1 MQLQMEDMDLQR
13 AIANAQPQLVESL
26 SHDPEWLLMKAKHFL
41 PHTDLSHVDG
51 ITDRKEK
58 VMLLLN
64 ALESAGPILWKQF
77 IQCVCMEGNLPMDLE
92 ILLMSV
98 SGEGLNQKQEAFA
111 EASTQSPS
119 QPTGLER
126 RRHGSNSHPNGKES
140 KQQRLDSAERYR
152 HLIVASVCQRYGNK
166 RAAGA
171 AVLGQAQPAAFSQAF
186 VNLVI
191 RQSKASR
198 LKERADKP
206 REDSAG
212 MQEAEECV
220 DTAVKV
226 SDLFESVVS
235 SGTTR
240 VILLFGKP
248 GMGKTMLMHRLC
260 QKWAEGAL
268 PPFLFTFLVEF
279 RQLNLIS
286 RKLTLKELLF
296 DLLLPPEDC
305 PDAVFQHL
313 LENAQRLLFIFDG
326 LDEFVGNI
334 DQPSSPCVSPALHRP
349 MSISELFANFCFGKL
364 LPGCTVLVTSRPK
377 KLPDFLLSRA
387 DLLAEI
393 WGFDREKVEEYASH
407 YFRQHSFK
415 EQAIAHLKNN
425 SKLLSMCLI
434 PALCCIVCV
443 CLEYLL
449 RKRLSK
455 VELPQTMT
463 QFYIK
468 MLLIFISKQQTEGTV
483 SEDTQLNHHRMAILG
498 LCDLALKG
506 LEQKKIVFY
515 VDDIPEHVKEFA
527 SLHGLL
533 NVFEVKRSDSLP
545 EAGHAFVHLSLQE
558 FFAALYLM
566 INNAVDGNH
575 LKKKFSL
582 KSKWT
587 LKNEARTEFME
598 NFHIFLSGLSS
609 KECRTFLTLLAEQ
622 NQAWVRN
629 KQAAILQS
637 LKKLAATNL
646 TGPKI
651 IELCHC
657 TYETQDLELAQHI
670 GSQLNFKYEFRNFRL
685 TPLDVSALVFII
697 NCGRNLTHLDF
708 AGCPMELDCLEV
720 LASCKNIEHLSF
732 RSRKYGDEFAA
743 ALSKSLPKIKSLKK
757 LELTGGSITALGLT
771 DLAQVFPNCLQ
782 LEEINLQDNR
792 LRDQDMGK
800 VIGMLSRVEKLKTV
814 DLSHNDISVKSV
826 LTLAKGATACPN
838 VTELHIRKDTIM
850 IYFSGQS
857 GKVPRSPNL
866 RRREQKKENAAQI
879 RSVKLRLQDCGLE
892 LQHAGEIAALLR
904 GCAHFSEVDFSGNQL
919 GDEGCRELAKS
930 LPEVHISK
938 QLDVSN
944 NQISVDGVCC
954 LLSAVNTCL
963 NVVEFEA
970 SLHHQTA
977 ILKFIGDKEF
987 ASTHSRDTSRSGV
1000 QSGGSESQKSVVS
1013 RKIRLTDSGFPT
1025 RDLDKL
1031 CTVLKKCSSVS
1042 ELDLSNN
1049 ALGDQ
1054 GVGKLVGLLPELKAV
1069 SSLKLS
1075 GNQISLSAVFGLAQC
1090 LSAQGHIKSID
1101 IRYVQGACCCVFLS
1115 AMQLE
1120 TRDLG
1125 LPCMKRERAS
1135 PHCVFIVFSFGSSL
1149 GNAQSVHVTFWE
1161 SVRNSSTRAAGK
1173 LLAHAQHLENDRCF
1187 RLRECTVSPKDM
1199 DRLCQILG
1207 KCTGLTELELSRNA
1221 LSDQSIE
1228 RLLMSLPRLHSL
1240 KLLSIRNNKFSPNC
1254 TLLLAN
1260 SLNLCERIREVE
1272 VRSSENAFLHLA
1284 RRIESQETSCR
1295 LTDCSIG
1302 QNEVEDLCRILEQCG
1317 HLAELDLSGNQ
1328 LGNEG
1333 LRHLLDRLLQMHVS
1347 RLLNL
1352 SHNKISQ
1359 DGVLHLINT
1368 LSTCRNVTE
1377 VQVSLCSKA
1386 TSLIKFTREDEPR
1399 KILRLTEC
1407 NFQPEH
1413 LPKLFSLLQ
1422 KCTNLTEY
1430 ISTNNNMTTG
1440 AVEDLLR
1447 ALRKSLGTLRISIEE
1462 PWVRN
1467 ESITSLLQMA
1477 VQPHGSVTEITISK
1491 DKGLLRVG
1499 VGFPCRTEKM
1509 ESVVSRLNQCGLEA
1523 KHIHFLQR
1531 VIEKCTQLQELSW
1544 SHIDLN
1550 DAEEAMLANALL
1562 TLPTLRKF
1570 ALTSSSVTPSGMGHL
1585 VAGLQQCHAIEE
1597 LNLGSLGLDDT
1608 AILKLVPGLH
1618 KMPLLKRLLLNNN
1631 SIGSDGCFHLA
1642 EALKNAPHM
1651 EEINL
1656 SHNKI
1661 EHAGLEKIATLLPEM
1676 QNLKRVN
1683 LSSNSIGPAGGE
1695 MLAEALARCRRVE
1708 ELLLARNH
1716 GGDKTAARL
1725 SLSLPSMC
1733 HLKILHLQSNNIGSL
1748 GGTPLAKGL
1757 VECQQLEEISLS
1769 ENSFGEG
1776 AIRTLSEGLPRF
1788 TRLRKIELKLCGIG
1802 DGVSKHLALGF
1813 SRCPVIEEIILSWNS
1828 LGDEGALEL
1837 ATVLPRMA
1845 RLRMLELWSN
1855 PVPKNI
1861 EESLTKQ
1868 DARLHFS
1875 FF

>member
-1 MQLQMEDMDLQR
+1 MLPQMEDMDLQR

-26 SHDPEWLLMKAKHFL
+26 SHTPEWLLMKAKGFL
-41 PHTDLSHVDG
+41 PHMDLSHVDE
-51 ITDRKEK
+51 ITDCKKK
-58 VMLLLN
+58 VLLLLDT
-64 ALESAGPILWKQF
+64 LENAGPIIWKQF

-92 ILLMSV
+92 IQLMSA
-98 SGEGLNQKQEAFA
+98 SGEGNLNQEQEGFA

-119 QPTGLER
+119 QPTGHER
-126 RRHGSNSHPNGKES
+126 HGHGSNSHPNEKES
-140 KQQRLDSAERYR
+140 KRQRLDSTERYR
-152 HLIVASVCQRYGNK
+152 HLIIASMCQRYGNE
-166 RAAGA
+166 RAAGT
-171 AVLGQAQPAAFSQAF
+171 AVLGQVQAPAFSQAF

-198 LKERADKP
+198 LKEKADKP
-206 REDSAG
+206 REDLAG

-235 SGTTR
+235 LGTTK

-268 PPFLFTFLVEF
+268 HQFLFTFLFEF

-296 DLLLPPEDC
+296 DLLLQPEDC

-313 LENAQRLLFIFDG
+313 LENAQRMLFIFDG

-334 DQPSSPCVSPALHRP
+334 GQPSSPCLSPALHKP
-349 MSISELFANFCFGKL
+349 MSISELFANLCFGKL

-377 KLPDFLLSRA
+377 KLPDFLLNRA

-407 YFRQHSFK
+407 YFHQHSFK

-483 SEDTQLNHHRMAILG
+483 SEDTQLNHHRTAILG

-506 LEQKKIVFY
+506 LEEKKLVFY
-515 VDDIPEHVKEFA
+515 VDDIPKHVKEFA

-533 NVFEVKRSDSLP
+533 TVFEVKRSDSLP

-558 FFAALYLM
+558 FFAALNLM
-566 INNAVDGNH
+566 INNSVDGSY

-587 LKNEARTEFME
+587 LKSEARTEFME

-622 NQAWVRN
+622 NQAWVRD
-629 KQAAILQS
+629 KQATILQS

-657 TYETQDLELAQHI
+657 TYETQDLELAKHV

-697 NCGRNLTHLDF
+697 NCGQDLTHLDF

-720 LASCKNIEHLSF
+720 LTSCKNIEHL
-732 RSRKYGDEFAA
+732 R
-743 ALSKSLPKIKSLKK
+743 
-757 LELTGGSITALGLT
+757 LTGGSITALGLT
-771 DLAQVFPNCLQ
+771 GLAQVFPNCLQ

-800 VIGMLSRVEKLKTV
+800 MIEMLSRVEKLKMI

-826 LTLAKGATACPN
+826 LTLAKGATTCPN
-838 VTELHIRKDTIM
+838 VTELHIRKDTIV

-857 GKVPRSPNL
+857 REVPRSPNL
-866 RRREQKKENAAQI
+866 RRRARKKENATQI
-879 RSVKLRLQDCGLE
+879 NMKLRLQDCSFNS
-892 LQHAGEIAALLR
+892 QHAVAITALLR
-904 GCAHFSEVDFSGNQL
+904 GCAHLSEVDLSGNQL
-919 GDEGCRELAKS
+919 GDEGCRELVES
-930 LPEVHISK
+930 LPKVHISK
-938 QLDVSN
+938 RLDVSN

-954 LLSAVNTCL
+954 LLNAMNTCL
-963 NVVEFEA
+963 NAVEFEA

-987 ASTHSRDTSRSGV
+987 PSTLSRDTSRSGD
-1000 QSGGSESQKSVVS
+1000 QSGGGESQKSVVS
-1013 RKIRLTDSGFPT
+1013 RKIRLTDSGFPP

-1049 ALGDQ
+1049 SLGDQ

-1069 SSLKLS
+1069 SFLKLS

-1090 LSAQGHIKSID
+1090 LSALEHIKSID
-1101 IRYVQGACCCVFLS
+1101 I
-1115 AMQLE
+1115 
-1120 TRDLG
+1120 
-1125 LPCMKRERAS
+1125 
-1135 PHCVFIVFSFGSSL
+1135 SL
-1149 GNAQSVHVTFWE
+1149 GNAQSVHLIFWE
-1161 SVRNSSTRAAGK
+1161 SVRNSRTRSAGK
-1173 LLAHAQHLENDRCF
+1173 FQAHPRQLENDHCF

-1199 DRLCQILG
+1199 DRLCQILE

-1228 RLLMSLPRLHSL
+1228 RLLMSLPNLHNL

-1272 VRSSENAFLHLA
+1272 VRSSENTSLHLA
-1284 RRIESQETSCR
+1284 GMIESQETSCR

-1302 QNEVEDLCRILEQCG
+1302 QNEVEELCRILEQCG
-1317 HLAELDLSGNQ
+1317 RLAELDLSGNQ

-1333 LRHLLDRLLQMHVS
+1333 LRRFLDHLLQMHVS

-1359 DGVLHLINT
+1359 DGVLYLINT

-1422 KCTNLTEY
+1422 KCTNLTAY
-1430 ISTNNNMTTG
+1430 ISTNNNMTTK

-1447 ALRKSLGTLRISIEE
+1447 ALRKSLGTLRISIAE

-1467 ESITSLLQMA
+1467 ESIASLLQMA
-1477 VQPHGSVTEITISK
+1477 VQPHGNVIEITISK

-1550 DAEEAMLANALL
+1550 DAEEAMLASAFL
-1562 TLPTLRKF
+1562 TFPTLRKF
-1570 ALTSSSVTPSGMGHL
+1570 ELMSSSVTPSGMGHL
-1585 VAGLQQCHAIEE
+1585 VARLQQCHAIEE
-1597 LNLGSLGLDDT
+1597 LNLCSLRLDDT
-1608 AILKLVPGLH
+1608 AILMLVPGLH

-1631 SIGSDGCFHLA
+1631 SIGNEGCSHLA

-1661 EHAGLEKIATLLPEM
+1661 EHVGLEKIAKLLPEM
-1676 QNLKRVN
+1676 QNLKIVN

-1695 MLAEALARCRRVE
+1695 TLVEALAHCRHVE

-1716 GGDKTAARL
+1716 VGDKTAARL
-1725 SLSLPSMC
+1725 SLSLPSMG

-1748 GGTPLAKGL
+1748 GGMPLAKGL

-1769 ENSFGEG
+1769 ENGFGEG
-1776 AIRTLSEGLPRF
+1776 ALRTLSEGLPRF
-1788 TRLRKIELKLCGIG
+1788 TRLRKIELKFCGIS

-1845 RLRMLELWSN
+1845 RLRILDLDKNRIAAQGAKKLAEELAKCCGIQVIRLWSN

>member
-1 MQLQMEDMDLQR
+1 MQPQMEDMDLQR

-26 SHDPEWLLMKAKHFL
+26 SHAPEWLLMKAKCFL
-41 PHTDLSHVDG
+41 PQMDLSHVAG
-51 ITDRKEK
+51 ITDCKEK
-58 VMLLLN
+58 VLLLLDT
-64 ALESAGPILWKQF
+64 LENAGPIIWKQF
-77 IQCVCMEGNLPMDLE
+77 IQCVCMECNLPMDLE
-92 ILLMSV
+92 IQLMSA
-98 SGEGLNQKQEAFA
+98 SGEGNLNQKQEAFA

-126 RRHGSNSHPNGKES
+126 RRHGSSSHPNGKES

-152 HLIVASVCQRYGNK
+152 HLIIASMCQRYENK
-166 RAAGA
+166 RAAVA
-171 AVLGQAQPAAFSQAF
+171 AVLGQAQPPAFSQAF

-268 PPFLFTFLVEF
+268 HQFLFTFLFEF

-296 DLLLPPEDC
+296 DLVLQPEDS

-313 LENAQRLLFIFDG
+313 LENAQRMLFIFDG

-334 DQPSSPCVSPALHRP
+334 GQPSSPCVSPALHRP

-393 WGFDREKVEEYASH
+393 WGFDHEKVEEYASH
-407 YFRQHSFK
+407 YFHQHSFK

-483 SEDTQLNHHRMAILG
+483 SEDTQLNHHRTAILG

-506 LEQKKIVFY
+506 LEEKKIVFY

-533 NVFEVKRSDSLP
+533 TVFEVKRSDSLP

-558 FFAALYLM
+558 FFAALNLM
-566 INNAVDGNH
+566 INNTIDGSY

-609 KECRTFLTLLAEQ
+609 KECRTFLTQLAER
-622 NQAWVRN
+622 NQVWVRD

-657 TYETQDLELAQHI
+657 TYETQDLELAQHV

-697 NCGRNLTHLDF
+697 NCGRDLTHLDF

-720 LASCKNIEHLSF
+720 LANCKSIEHLSF

-771 DLAQVFPNCLQ
+771 GLAEVFPNCLQ

-800 VIGMLSRVEKLKTV
+800 VIEMLSRVEKLKMI

-826 LTLAKGATACPN
+826 LTLAKGATTCPN

-857 GKVPRSPNL
+857 RKVLRSNL
-866 RRREQKKENAAQI
+866 RRREHKKENAAQI
-879 RSVKLRLQDCGLE
+879 RNVKLRLQDCSLNS
-892 LQHAGEIAALLR
+892 QHAGEIAALLR
-904 GCAHFSEVDFSGNQL
+904 GCAHFSEVDLSGNQL
-919 GDEGCRELAKS
+919 GDEGCRELAES

-954 LLSAVNTCL
+954 LLNAVNTCL

-987 ASTHSRDTSRSGV
+987 ASTHSRGQFMFRSDHVYCYRDTSRSGD
-1000 QSGGSESQKSVVS
+1000 QSGGGESQKSVVS
-1013 RKIRLTDSGFPT
+1013 RKIRLTDCGFPT

-1049 ALGDQ
+1049 SLGDQ

-1090 LSAQGHIKSID
+1090 LSALEHIKSID
-1101 IRYVQGACCCVFLS
+1101 I
-1115 AMQLE
+1115 
-1120 TRDLG
+1120 
-1125 LPCMKRERAS
+1125 
-1135 PHCVFIVFSFGSSL
+1135 SL
-1149 GNAQSVHVTFWE
+1149 GNAQSVHLTFWE
-1161 SVRNSSTRAAGK
+1161 NVRNIRTRSAGK
-1173 LLAHAQHLENDRCF
+1173 FPAHPQHLENDHCF
-1187 RLRECTVSPKDM
+1187 RLRECTVSPEDM
-1199 DRLCQILG
+1199 DTLCQILG

-1254 TLLLAN
+1254 TLLLAS

-1284 RRIESQETSCR
+1284 GRIESQETSCR
-1295 LTDCSIG
+1295 S
-1302 QNEVEDLCRILEQCG
+1302 G
-1317 HLAELDLSGNQ
+1317 H
-1328 LGNEG
+1328 
-1333 LRHLLDRLLQMHVS
+1333 
-1347 RLLNL
+1347 
-1352 SHNKISQ
+1352 
-1359 DGVLHLINT
+1359 T
-1368 LSTCRNVTE
+1368 LFIYN
-1377 VQVSLCSKA
+1377 LCSKA

-1413 LPKLFSLLQ
+1413 LPELFSLLQ

-1430 ISTNNNMTTG
+1430 ISTNNNMTTR
-1440 AVEDLLR
+1440 AVEDLLQ

-1462 PWVRN
+1462 QWVRN
-1467 ESITSLLQMA
+1467 ASIASLLQMA
-1477 VQPHGSVTEITISK
+1477 VQPHGNVTEITISK

-1499 VGFPCRTEKM
+1499 MGFPCRTEKM
-1509 ESVVSRLNQCGLEA
+1509 ESVVSRLNQCGLEG

-1550 DAEEAMLANALL
+1550 NAEEAMLANVLL

-1570 ALTSSSVTPSGMGHL
+1570 ELTSSSVTPSGMGHL

-1608 AILKLVPGLH
+1608 AILMLVPGLH
-1618 KMPLLKRLLLNNN
+1618 QMPLLKRLRLNNN
-1631 SIGSDGCFHLA
+1631 NVGSEGCSHLA
-1642 EALKNAPHM
+1642 EALKNTPHM

-1661 EHAGLEKIATLLPEM
+1661 EHAGLEKIATLLPEL
-1676 QNLKRVN
+1676 QNLKRID

-1695 MLAEALARCRRVE
+1695 MLAEALARCRHVE

-1716 GGDKTAARL
+1716 VGDKTAARL

-1788 TRLRKIELKLCGIG
+1788 TRLRKIELKLCGIS

-1845 RLRMLELWSN
+1845 RLRMLDLDNNRIAARGAKKLAEELAKCCGIQVIRLWNN

>member
-1 MQLQMEDMDLQR
+1 MPKTCIREPMCIESVMSMGAGNSTGNGGESTISFENPQMEDMDLQR

-26 SHDPEWLLMKAKHFL
+26 SHTPEWLLMKAKGFL
-41 PHTDLSHVDG
+41 PHMDLSHVDE
-51 ITDRKEK
+51 ITDCKKK
-58 VMLLLN
+58 VLLLLDT
-64 ALESAGPILWKQF
+64 LENAGPIIWKQF

-92 ILLMSV
+92 IQLMSA
-98 SGEGLNQKQEAFA
+98 SGEGNLNQEQEGFA

-119 QPTGLER
+119 QPTGHER
-126 RRHGSNSHPNGKES
+126 HGHGSNSHPNEKES
-140 KQQRLDSAERYR
+140 KRQRLDSTERYR
-152 HLIVASVCQRYGNK
+152 HLIIASMCQRYGNE
-166 RAAGA
+166 RAAGT
-171 AVLGQAQPAAFSQAF
+171 AVLGQVQAPAFSQAF

-198 LKERADKP
+198 LKEKADKP
-206 REDSAG
+206 REDLAG

-235 SGTTR
+235 LGTTK

-268 PPFLFTFLVEF
+268 HQFLFTFLFEF

-296 DLLLPPEDC
+296 DLLLQPEDC

-313 LENAQRLLFIFDG
+313 LENAQRMLFIFDG

-334 DQPSSPCVSPALHRP
+334 GQPSSPCLSPALHKP
-349 MSISELFANFCFGKL
+349 MSISELFANLCFGKL

-377 KLPDFLLSRA
+377 KLPDFLLNRA

-407 YFRQHSFK
+407 YFHQHSFK

-483 SEDTQLNHHRMAILG
+483 SEDTQLNHHRTAILG

-506 LEQKKIVFY
+506 LEEKKLVFY
-515 VDDIPEHVKEFA
+515 VDDIPKHVKEFA

-533 NVFEVKRSDSLP
+533 TVFEVKRSDSLP

-558 FFAALYLM
+558 FFAALNLM
-566 INNAVDGNH
+566 INNSVDGSY

-587 LKNEARTEFME
+587 LKSEARTEFME

-622 NQAWVRN
+622 NQAWVRD
-629 KQAAILQS
+629 KQATILQS

-657 TYETQDLELAQHI
+657 TYETQDLELAKHV

-697 NCGRNLTHLDF
+697 NCGQDLTHLDF

-720 LASCKNIEHLSF
+720 LTSCKNIEHLSF

-771 DLAQVFPNCLQ
+771 GLAQVFPNCLQ

-800 VIGMLSRVEKLKTV
+800 MIEMLSRVEKLKMI

-826 LTLAKGATACPN
+826 LTLAKGATTCPN
-838 VTELHIRKDTIM
+838 VTELHIRKDTIV

-857 GKVPRSPNL
+857 REVPRSPNL
-866 RRREQKKENAAQI
+866 RRRARKKENATQI
-879 RSVKLRLQDCGLE
+879 NMKLRLQDCSFNS
-892 LQHAGEIAALLR
+892 QHAVAITALLR
-904 GCAHFSEVDFSGNQL
+904 GCAHLSEVDLSGNQL
-919 GDEGCRELAKS
+919 GDEGCRELVES
-930 LPEVHISK
+930 LPKVHISK
-938 QLDVSN
+938 RLDVSN

-954 LLSAVNTCL
+954 LLNAMNTCL
-963 NVVEFEA
+963 NAVEFEA

-987 ASTHSRDTSRSGV
+987 PSTLSRDTSRSGD
-1000 QSGGSESQKSVVS
+1000 QSGGGESQKSVVS
-1013 RKIRLTDSGFPT
+1013 RKIRLTDSGFPP

-1049 ALGDQ
+1049 SLGDQ

-1069 SSLKLS
+1069 SFLKLS

-1090 LSAQGHIKSID
+1090 LSALEHIKSID
-1101 IRYVQGACCCVFLS
+1101 I
-1115 AMQLE
+1115 
-1120 TRDLG
+1120 
-1125 LPCMKRERAS
+1125 
-1135 PHCVFIVFSFGSSL
+1135 SL
-1149 GNAQSVHVTFWE
+1149 GNAQSVHLIFWE
-1161 SVRNSSTRAAGK
+1161 SVRNSRTRSAGK
-1173 LLAHAQHLENDRCF
+1173 FQAHPRQLENDHCF

-1199 DRLCQILG
+1199 DRLCQILE

-1228 RLLMSLPRLHSL
+1228 RLLMSLPNLHNL

-1272 VRSSENAFLHLA
+1272 VRSSENTSLHLA
-1284 RRIESQETSCR
+1284 GMIESQETSCR

-1302 QNEVEDLCRILEQCG
+1302 QNEVEELCRILEQCG
-1317 HLAELDLSGNQ
+1317 RLAELDLSGNQ

-1333 LRHLLDRLLQMHVS
+1333 LRRFLDHLLQMHVS

-1359 DGVLHLINT
+1359 DGVLYLINT

-1422 KCTNLTEY
+1422 KCTNLTAY
-1430 ISTNNNMTTG
+1430 ISTNNNMTTK

-1447 ALRKSLGTLRISIEE
+1447 ALRKSLGTLRISIAE

-1467 ESITSLLQMA
+1467 ESIASLLQMA
-1477 VQPHGSVTEITISK
+1477 VQPHGNVIEITISK

-1550 DAEEAMLANALL
+1550 DAEEAMLASAFL
-1562 TLPTLRKF
+1562 TFPTLRKF
-1570 ALTSSSVTPSGMGHL
+1570 ELMSSSVTPSGMGHL
-1585 VAGLQQCHAIEE
+1585 VARLQQCHAIEE
-1597 LNLGSLGLDDT
+1597 LNLCSLRLDDT
-1608 AILKLVPGLH
+1608 AILMLVPGLH

-1631 SIGSDGCFHLA
+1631 SIGNEGCSHLA

-1661 EHAGLEKIATLLPEM
+1661 EHVGLEKIAKLLPEM
-1676 QNLKRVN
+1676 QNLKIVN

-1695 MLAEALARCRRVE
+1695 TLVEALAHCRHVE

-1716 GGDKTAARL
+1716 VGDKTAARL
-1725 SLSLPSMC
+1725 SLSLPSMG

-1748 GGTPLAKGL
+1748 GGMPLAKGL
-1757 VECQQLEEISLS
+1757 VECQQLEEI
-1769 ENSFGEG
+1769 
-1776 AIRTLSEGLPRF
+1776 R
-1788 TRLRKIELKLCGIG
+1788 
-1802 DGVSKHLALGF
+1802 
-1813 SRCPVIEEIILSWNS
+1813 LSWNS

-1845 RLRMLELWSN
+1845 RLRILDLDKNRIAAQGAKKLAEELAKCCGIQVIRLWSN

>member
-1 MQLQMEDMDLQR
+1 MQPQMEDMDLQR

-26 SHDPEWLLMKAKHFL
+26 SHAPEWLLMKAKCFL
-41 PHTDLSHVDG
+41 PHMDLSHMDG
-51 ITDRKEK
+51 ITDCKEK
-58 VMLLLN
+58 VLWLLDT
-64 ALESAGPILWKQF
+64 LENAGPIIWKQF
-77 IQCVCMEGNLPMDLE
+77 IQCVCMECSLPMDLE
-92 ILLMSV
+92 IQLMSA
-98 SGEGLNQKQEAFA
+98 SGEGNLNQKQEAFA
-111 EASTQSPS
+111 EASTQSSSP
-119 QPTGLER
+119 PTGPVR
-126 RRHGSNSHPNGKES
+126 RRHGSNSHPNGKKS
-140 KQQRLDSAERYR
+140 KQQPLDSAERYR
-152 HLIVASVCQRYGNK
+152 HLIIASVSQRYGNE

-171 AVLGQAQPAAFSQAF
+171 AVLGQAQPPAFSQAF
-186 VNLVI
+186 INLVI

-235 SGTTR
+235 SGSTR

-268 PPFLFTFLVEF
+268 PQFLFTFLFEF

-296 DLLLPPEDC
+296 DLVLQPEDS

-313 LENAQRLLFIFDG
+313 LENAQRMLFIFDG

-334 DQPSSPCVSPALHRP
+334 DHPASSCVSPAFHRP
-349 MSISELFANFCFGKL
+349 MSISELFANFCFGRL

-393 WGFDREKVEEYASH
+393 WGFDHEKVEEYASH
-407 YFRQHSFK
+407 YFHQHSFK

-483 SEDTQLNHHRMAILG
+483 SEDTQLNHHRTAILG

-506 LEQKKIVFY
+506 LEEKKIVFY

-533 NVFEVKRSDSLP
+533 TVFEVKRSDSLP

-558 FFAALYLM
+558 FFAALNLM
-566 INNAVDGNH
+566 INNAVDGNY

-609 KECRTFLTLLAEQ
+609 KACRTFLTQLAER
-622 NQAWVRN
+622 NQVWVRD

-657 TYETQDLELAQHI
+657 TYETQDFELAQHV

-697 NCGRNLTHLDF
+697 NCGRDLTHLDF

-732 RSRKYGDEFAA
+732 RSRKFGDEFAA

-771 DLAQVFPNCLQ
+771 GLAQVFPNCLQ

-800 VIGMLSRVEKLKTV
+800 VIEMLSRVEKLKMI

-826 LTLAKGATACPN
+826 LTLAKGATTCPN
-838 VTELHIRKDTIM
+838 ITELHIRKDTVM

-857 GKVPRSPNL
+857 RRVLRSSNL
-866 RRREQKKENAAQI
+866 RRREHKKKNAAQI
-879 RSVKLRLQDCGLE
+879 RNLKLWLQDCSLNS
-892 LQHAGEIAALLR
+892 QHAQEIAALLR
-904 GCAHFSEVDFSGNQL
+904 GSAHFSEVDLSGNQF
-919 GDEGCRELAKS
+919 GDEGCRELAES
-930 LPEVHISK
+930 LPEAHISK
-938 QLDVSN
+938 RLDVSN

-954 LLSAVNTCL
+954 LLDAVNTCL

-977 ILKFIGDKEF
+977 ILKFIGDREF
-987 ASTHSRDTSRSGV
+987 ASIHSRDISRSKD
-1000 QSGGSESQKSVVS
+1000 QSGGGESQKSVVS

-1025 RDLDKL
+1025 GDLDKL
-1031 CTVLKKCSSVS
+1031 CTVLKQCSSIS
-1042 ELDLSNN
+1042 EFDLSNN
-1049 ALGDQ
+1049 SLGDQ

-1090 LSAQGHIKSID
+1090 LSALELIKSID
-1101 IRYVQGACCCVFLS
+1101 I
-1115 AMQLE
+1115 
-1120 TRDLG
+1120 
-1125 LPCMKRERAS
+1125 
-1135 PHCVFIVFSFGSSL
+1135 SL
-1149 GNAQSVHVTFWE
+1149 GNAQSVHLTFWE
-1161 SVRNSSTRAAGK
+1161 SVRNSSTRSAGK
-1173 LLAHAQHLENDRCF
+1173 FPAHPQHLENDCCF
-1187 RLRECTVSPKDM
+1187 RFRECTVSPEDM
-1199 DRLCQILG
+1199 DTLCQILG

-1228 RLLMSLPRLHSL
+1228 RLLISLPRLHNL

-1284 RRIESQETSCR
+1284 GRIESQETSCR

-1302 QNEVEDLCRILEQCG
+1302 QNEVEELCRILEQCG
-1317 HLAELDLSGNQ
+1317 RLAELDLSGNQ

-1333 LRHLLDRLLQMHVS
+1333 LRCLLDRVLQMHVS

-1430 ISTNNNMTTG
+1430 ISTHNNMTTR
-1440 AVEDLLR
+1440 AVEDLLQ
-1447 ALRKSLGTLRISIEE
+1447 AVRKSPGMLRISIEE
-1462 PWVRN
+1462 QWVRN

-1477 VQPHGSVTEITISK
+1477 VHPHGNVTEITKVWACGVLSSPSSPRISK

-1499 VGFPCRTEKM
+1499 VGFPHRMEKM
-1509 ESVVSRLNQCGLEA
+1509 ESVVSRLNQYRLEA
-1523 KHIHFLQR
+1523 KHIHFLQ
-1531 VIEKCTQLQELSW
+1531 KCTQLQELSW
-1544 SHIDLN
+1544 SHVDLN
-1550 DAEEAMLANALL
+1550 NAEEAMLASTLL
-1562 TLPTLRKF
+1562 TLPALRKF
-1570 ALTSSSVTPSGMGHL
+1570 ELTSSTVTPSGMGHL

-1608 AILKLVPGLH
+1608 AILMLVPGLH

-1631 SIGSDGCFHLA
+1631 NIGSEGCSHLA

-1661 EHAGLEKIATLLPEM
+1661 ERAGLEKIAMLLPEM
-1676 QNLKRVN
+1676 QNLKRVD

-1695 MLAEALARCRRVE
+1695 MLAEALGRCRHFE

-1716 GGDKTAARL
+1716 VGDKTAARL

-1757 VECQQLEEISLS
+1757 VECQQLEEI
-1769 ENSFGEG
+1769 
-1776 AIRTLSEGLPRF
+1776 R
-1788 TRLRKIELKLCGIG
+1788 
-1802 DGVSKHLALGF
+1802 
-1813 SRCPVIEEIILSWNS
+1813 LSWNS

-1845 RLRMLELWSN
+1845 RLRMLDLDNNRIAARGAKKLAEELAKCCGIQVIRLWNN

>member
-1 MQLQMEDMDLQR
+1 MQPQMEDMDLQR

-26 SHDPEWLLMKAKHFL
+26 SHAPEWLLMKAKCFL
-41 PHTDLSHVDG
+41 PHMDLSHVAG
-51 ITDRKEK
+51 VTDRKEK
-58 VMLLLN
+58 VLLLLDT
-64 ALESAGPILWKQF
+64 LENAGPIIWKRF
-77 IQCVCMEGNLPMDLE
+77 IQCVCMECNLPMDLE
-92 ILLMSV
+92 ILLMSA
-98 SGEGLNQKQEAFA
+98 SGEGNLNQKQEAFA
-111 EASTQSPS
+111 EESTQSPS

-126 RRHGSNSHPNGKES
+126 RRHGSSSHPNGKGS

-152 HLIVASVCQRYGNK
+152 HLIIASMCQRYENK

-171 AVLGQAQPAAFSQAF
+171 AVLGQAQPPAFSQAF

-191 RQSKASR
+191 RRSKASR

-268 PPFLFTFLVEF
+268 QQFLFTFLFEF

-296 DLLLPPEDC
+296 DLVLQPEDR

-313 LENAQRLLFIFDG
+313 LENAQRMLFIFDG

-334 DQPSSPCVSPALHRP
+334 GQPSSPCVSPALHRP

-377 KLPDFLLSRA
+377 KLPDFLLNRA

-393 WGFDREKVEEYASH
+393 WGFDHEKVEEYASH
-407 YFRQHSFK
+407 YFHQHSFK

-483 SEDTQLNHHRMAILG
+483 SEDTQLNHHRTAILG

-506 LEQKKIVFY
+506 LEEKKIVFY

-533 NVFEVKRSDSLP
+533 TVFEVKRSDSLP

-558 FFAALYLM
+558 FFAALNLM
-566 INNAVDGNH
+566 IKNTIDGSY

-609 KECRTFLTLLAEQ
+609 KECRTFLTQLAEQ
-622 NQAWVRN
+622 NQAWVRD

-657 TYETQDLELAQHI
+657 TYETQDLELAQHV
-670 GSQLNFKYEFRNFRL
+670 GSQLNLKYEFRNFRL

-697 NCGRNLTHLDF
+697 NCGRDLTHLDF

-720 LASCKNIEHLSF
+720 LASCKSIEHL
-732 RSRKYGDEFAA
+732 R
-743 ALSKSLPKIKSLKK
+743 
-757 LELTGGSITALGLT
+757 LTGGSITALGVT
-771 DLAQVFPNCLQ
+771 GLAEVFPNCFQ

-800 VIGMLSRVEKLKTV
+800 VIEMLSRVEKLKMI

-826 LTLAKGATACPN
+826 LTLAKGATTCPN
-838 VTELHIRKDTIM
+838 VTELHIRKDTVM

-857 GKVPRSPNL
+857 RKVLRSNL
-866 RRREQKKENAAQI
+866 RRREDKKENAAQI
-879 RSVKLRLQDCGLE
+879 RNVKLRLQDCSLNS
-892 LQHAGEIAALLR
+892 QHAGEIAALLR
-904 GCAHFSEVDFSGNQL
+904 GCAHFSEVDLSGNQL
-919 GDEGCRELAKS
+919 GDEGCRELAES

-954 LLSAVNTCL
+954 LLNAVNTCL

-987 ASTHSRDTSRSGV
+987 ASTHSRDTSHSGD
-1000 QSGGSESQKSVVS
+1000 QSGGGESQKSVVS

-1049 ALGDQ
+1049 SLGDQ

-1090 LSAQGHIKSID
+1090 LSALEHIKSID
-1101 IRYVQGACCCVFLS
+1101 I
-1115 AMQLE
+1115 
-1120 TRDLG
+1120 
-1125 LPCMKRERAS
+1125 
-1135 PHCVFIVFSFGSSL
+1135 SL
-1149 GNAQSVHVTFWE
+1149 GNAQSVHLTFWE
-1161 SVRNSSTRAAGK
+1161 SVRNIRTRSAGK
-1173 LLAHAQHLENDRCF
+1173 FPAHPQHLENDHCF
-1187 RLRECTVSPKDM
+1187 RLRECAVSPEDM
-1199 DRLCQILG
+1199 DTLCQILG

-1254 TLLLAN
+1254 TLLLAS

-1284 RRIESQETSCR
+1284 GRIESQETSCR

-1302 QNEVEDLCRILEQCG
+1302 QNEVEELCRILEQCG
-1317 HLAELDLSGNQ
+1317 RLAELDLSGNH

-1333 LRHLLDRLLQMHVS
+1333 LRRLLDRLLQMHVS

-1430 ISTNNNMTTG
+1430 ISTNNNMTTR
-1440 AVEDLLR
+1440 AVEDLLQ
-1447 ALRKSLGTLRISIEE
+1447 ALRRSLGTLRISIEE
-1462 PWVRN
+1462 QWVRN

-1477 VQPHGSVTEITISK
+1477 VQPHGNVTEITISK

-1550 DAEEAMLANALL
+1550 KAEEAMLANMLL

-1570 ALTSSSVTPSGMGHL
+1570 ELTSSSVTPSGMGHL
-1585 VAGLQQCHAIEE
+1585 IAGLQQCHAIEE

-1608 AILKLVPGLH
+1608 AILMLVPGLH

-1631 SIGSDGCFHLA
+1631 NVGSEGCSHLA
-1642 EALKNAPHM
+1642 EALTNAPHM

-1661 EHAGLEKIATLLPEM
+1661 EHAGLEKIATLLPEL
-1676 QNLKRVN
+1676 QNLKRVD

-1695 MLAEALARCRRVE
+1695 LLVEALARCRHVE

-1716 GGDKTAARL
+1716 VGDKTAARL

-1788 TRLRKIELKLCGIG
+1788 TRLRKIELKLCGIS

-1845 RLRMLELWSN
+1845 RLRMLDLDNNRISARGATKLAEELAKCGGIQVIRLWNN

>member
-1 MQLQMEDMDLQR
+1 MQLQMEAMDLQR
-13 AIANAQPQLVESL
+13 DIANARPQLVESL
-26 SHDPEWLLMKAKHFL
+26 SHAPEWLLAKAKHFL
-41 PHTDLSHVDG
+41 PHMDPSHVDG
-51 ITDRKEK
+51 IADHKKK
-58 VMLLLN
+58 VSLLLDM
-64 ALESAGPILWKQF
+64 LEGAGPTIWKQF
-77 IQCVCMEGNLPMDLE
+77 IQCVCMECSLPMDLE
-92 ILLMSV
+92 VLLLSA
-98 SGEGLNQKQEAFA
+98 SGEGNLNQKQEAFA
-111 EASTQSPS
+111 EASAQSPPS
-119 QPTGLER
+119 QPSGLER
-126 RRHGSNSHPNGKES
+126 RRHGSNSPANGKES

-152 HLIVASVCQRYGNK
+152 RLVITSTCQKYGNK
-166 RAAGA
+166 RAAGP
-171 AVLGQAQPAAFSQAF
+171 AVLGQAQPPAFSQAF

-206 REDSAG
+206 REDSTG

-220 DTAVKV
+220 DTAVKI
-226 SDLFESVVS
+226 SDLFESIVS

-240 VILLFGKP
+240 IILLFGKP

-268 PPFLFTFLVEF
+268 HQFLFTFLFEF

-296 DLLLPPEDC
+296 DLLLQPEDS
-305 PDAVFQHL
+305 PEAVFHHL
-313 LENAQRLLFIFDG
+313 LENARRILFIFDG

-334 DQPSSPCVSPALHRP
+334 GHPSSSCVSPAFHRP
-349 MSISELFANFCFGKL
+349 MSISELFANLCFGKL

-387 DLLAEI
+387 EPLVEI
-393 WGFDREKVEEYASH
+393 WGFDHEKVEEYASH
-407 YFRQHSFK
+407 YFHHHPFK
-415 EQAIAHLKNN
+415 EQAVAHLKNN
-425 SKLLSMCLI
+425 SKLLSMCFI
-434 PALCCIVCV
+434 PALCCIVCA

-449 RKRLSK
+449 MKRLVK

-468 MLLIFISKQQTEGTV
+468 MLLIFISKQQTEGSV
-483 SEDTQLNHHRMAILG
+483 SEDMQLSHHRLAILG

-506 LEQKKIVFY
+506 LEEKKIVFY
-515 VDDIPEHVKEFA
+515 VNDIPEHVKEFA

-533 NVFEVKRSDSLP
+533 TVFEVKASGSLP

-558 FFAALYLM
+558 FFAALGLM
-566 INNAVDGNH
+566 INHAVDGNC

-598 NFHIFLSGLSS
+598 NFHLFLSGLSS
-609 KECRTFLTLLAEQ
+609 KGCRTFLALLAEQ
-622 NQAWVRN
+622 NQAWVRD

-637 LKKLAATNL
+637 LRKLAATNL

-657 TYETQDLELAQHI
+657 TYETQDLELAQHV

-685 TPLDVSALVFII
+685 TPLDVSALVFVI
-697 NCGRNLTHLDF
+697 NSGHDLTHLDF

-743 ALSKSLPKIKSLKK
+743 ALSKSLLKIKSLKT
-757 LELTGGSITALGLT
+757 LELTGGNITALGLT
-771 DLAQVFPNCLQ
+771 GLAQVFPNCLQ

-792 LRDQDMGK
+792 LRDQEMGK
-800 VIGMLSRVEKLKTV
+800 MIEMFSKVEKLKKI

-826 LTLAKGATACPN
+826 LTLAKGAITCPN
-838 VTELHIRKDTIM
+838 VTELHIRKDTVM

-857 GKVPRSPNL
+857 RTTPRLPNL
-866 RRREQKKENAAQI
+866 RRREKKKENAAQI
-879 RSVKLRLQDCGLE
+879 RNVKLRLQDCSLDS
-892 LQHAGEIAALLR
+892 QDAVEIAALLR
-904 GCAHFSEVDFSGNQL
+904 DCSHLSEVDLSGNQL
-919 GDEGCRELAKS
+919 GDEGCRELLES
-930 LPEVHISK
+930 LPKVCISK

-954 LLSAVNTCL
+954 LLNAVNTCL
-963 NVVEFEA
+963 NVVELEA
-970 SLHHQTA
+970 SLRHQTA

-987 ASTHSRDTSRSGV
+987 ASTHSRDTSLSVDQPSGD
-1000 QSGGSESQKSVVS
+1000 ESQKSVVS

-1025 RDLDKL
+1025 QDLDKL
-1031 CTVLKKCSSVS
+1031 CTVLKKCNSVS

-1049 ALGDQ
+1049 SLGDQ
-1054 GVGKLVGLLPELKAV
+1054 GVRKLVELLPELKAL

-1075 GNQISLSAVFGLAQC
+1075 GNQISLSAVFCLAQC
-1090 LSAQGHIKSID
+1090 LAALEHIKSID
-1101 IRYVQGACCCVFLS
+1101 I
-1115 AMQLE
+1115 
-1120 TRDLG
+1120 
-1125 LPCMKRERAS
+1125 
-1135 PHCVFIVFSFGSSL
+1135 SL
-1149 GNAQSVHVTFWE
+1149 GNAQSVHLTFWE
-1161 SVRNSSTRAAGK
+1161 SASDTSRSAGR
-1173 LLAHAQHLENDRCF
+1173 LVAHPQHLAKDHRFC
-1187 RLRECTVSPKDM
+1187 LRECTMDPQDM

-1207 KCTGLTELELSRNA
+1207 ECAGLTELELSRNA

-1228 RLLMSLPRLHSL
+1228 RLLISLPRLHSL

-1260 SLNLCERIREVE
+1260 SLNLCERIREVDI
-1272 VRSSENAFLHLA
+1272 RSSENAFLHLA

-1295 LTDCSIG
+1295 LTDCGIG
-1302 QNEVEDLCRILEQCG
+1302 QNEVEEFCKILEQCDR
-1317 HLAELDLSGNQ
+1317 LAEVDLSGNQ

-1333 LRHLLDRLLQMHVS
+1333 LRRLLARLLQMHIS

-1352 SHNKISQ
+1352 SRNKISQ

-1368 LSTCRNVTE
+1368 LSTCSNISE

-1407 NFQPEH
+1407 NFQSEH

-1430 ISTNNNMTTG
+1430 ISTNNNMATR

-1462 PWVRN
+1462 PWVCD
-1467 ESITSLLQMA
+1467 ESIASLLQMA
-1477 VQPHGSVTEITISK
+1477 VQPHGNVTEIMILK

-1499 VGFPCRTEKM
+1499 VRFPCRTEKM

-1523 KHIHFLQR
+1523 KHIDLLQR
-1531 VIEKCTQLQELSW
+1531 VIEKCSQLQELSW

-1550 DAEEAMLANALL
+1550 KAEEAILANALL
-1562 TLPTLRKF
+1562 PLPALRKF
-1570 ALTSSSVTPSGMGHL
+1570 ELTFSSFTTSGMGHL
-1585 VAGLQQCHAIEE
+1585 IAGLQKCHAIEE
-1597 LNLGSLGLDDT
+1597 LNLGSLELDDT
-1608 AILKLVPGLH
+1608 AILMLVPGLH
-1618 KMPLLKRLLLNNN
+1618 KMPLLKRLILNNN
-1631 SIGSDGCFHLA
+1631 SIGNKGCSHLA
-1642 EALKNAPHM
+1642 EALKNAHQM

-1661 EHAGLEKIATLLPEM
+1661 ECAGLEKIATFLPEM

-1695 MLAEALARCRRVE
+1695 MLVEALAHCGHIE
-1708 ELLLARNH
+1708 ELILSRNQL
-1716 GGDKTAARL
+1716 GDKTAAKL
-1725 SLSLPSMC
+1725 SLSLPRMC

-1748 GGTPLAKGL
+1748 GGTQLTQAL
-1757 VECQQLEEISLS
+1757 VECPQLEEISLS

-1776 AIRTLSEGLPRF
+1776 GIRSLSERLPCF
-1788 TRLRKIELKLCGIG
+1788 TQLRKIDLKFCGIS

-1813 SRCPVIEEIILSWNS
+1813 SHCPIIEDIILSWNS

-1837 ATVLPRMA
+1837 ARVLPTMA
-1845 RLRMLELWSN
+1845 MLRLLDLDKNCIAARGAKTLAEALAKCCGIQVIRLWSN
-1855 PVPKNI
+1855 PVPKDV

-1868 DARLHFS
+1868 DARLQFS

>member
-1 MQLQMEDMDLQR
+1 MLPQMEDMDLQR

-26 SHDPEWLLMKAKHFL
+26 SHTPEWLLMKAKGFL
-41 PHTDLSHVDG
+41 PHMDLSHVDE
-51 ITDRKEK
+51 ITDCKKK
-58 VMLLLN
+58 VLLLLDT
-64 ALESAGPILWKQF
+64 LENAGPIIWKQF

-92 ILLMSV
+92 IQLMSA
-98 SGEGLNQKQEAFA
+98 SGEGNLNQEQEGFA

-119 QPTGLER
+119 QPTGHER
-126 RRHGSNSHPNGKES
+126 HGHGSNSHPNEKES
-140 KQQRLDSAERYR
+140 KRQRLDSTERYR
-152 HLIVASVCQRYGNK
+152 HLIIASMCQRYGNE
-166 RAAGA
+166 RAAGT
-171 AVLGQAQPAAFSQAF
+171 AVLGQVQAPAFSQAF

-198 LKERADKP
+198 LKEKADKP
-206 REDSAG
+206 REDLAG

-235 SGTTR
+235 LGTTK

-268 PPFLFTFLVEF
+268 HQFLFTFLFEF

-296 DLLLPPEDC
+296 DLLLQPEDC

-313 LENAQRLLFIFDG
+313 LENAQRMLFIFDG

-334 DQPSSPCVSPALHRP
+334 GQPSSPCLSPALHKP
-349 MSISELFANFCFGKL
+349 MSISELFANLCFGKL

-377 KLPDFLLSRA
+377 KLPDFLLNRA

-407 YFRQHSFK
+407 YFHQHSFK

-483 SEDTQLNHHRMAILG
+483 SEDTQLNHHRTAILG

-506 LEQKKIVFY
+506 LEEKKLVFY
-515 VDDIPEHVKEFA
+515 VDDIPKHVKEFA

-533 NVFEVKRSDSLP
+533 TVFEVKRSDSLP

-558 FFAALYLM
+558 FFAALNLM
-566 INNAVDGNH
+566 INNSVDGSY

-587 LKNEARTEFME
+587 LKSEARTEFME

-622 NQAWVRN
+622 NQAWVRD
-629 KQAAILQS
+629 KQATILQS

-657 TYETQDLELAQHI
+657 TYETQDLELAKHV

-697 NCGRNLTHLDF
+697 NCGQDLTHLDF

-720 LASCKNIEHLSF
+720 LTSCKNIEHLSF

-771 DLAQVFPNCLQ
+771 GLAQVFPNCLQ

-800 VIGMLSRVEKLKTV
+800 MIEMLSRVEKLKM
-814 DLSHNDISVKSV
+814 I
-826 LTLAKGATACPN
+826 
-838 VTELHIRKDTIM
+838 EKDTIV

-857 GKVPRSPNL
+857 REVPRSPNL
-866 RRREQKKENAAQI
+866 RRRARKKENATQI
-879 RSVKLRLQDCGLE
+879 NMKLRLQDCSFNS
-892 LQHAGEIAALLR
+892 QHAVAITALLR
-904 GCAHFSEVDFSGNQL
+904 GCAHLSEVDLSGNQL
-919 GDEGCRELAKS
+919 GDEGCRELVES
-930 LPEVHISK
+930 LPKVHISK
-938 QLDVSN
+938 RLDVSN

-954 LLSAVNTCL
+954 LLNAMNTCL
-963 NVVEFEA
+963 NAVEFEA

-987 ASTHSRDTSRSGV
+987 PSTLSRDTSRSGD
-1000 QSGGSESQKSVVS
+1000 QSGGGESQKSVVS
-1013 RKIRLTDSGFPT
+1013 RKIRLTDSGFPP

-1049 ALGDQ
+1049 SLGDQ

-1069 SSLKLS
+1069 SFLKLS

-1090 LSAQGHIKSID
+1090 LSALEHIKSID
-1101 IRYVQGACCCVFLS
+1101 I
-1115 AMQLE
+1115 
-1120 TRDLG
+1120 
-1125 LPCMKRERAS
+1125 
-1135 PHCVFIVFSFGSSL
+1135 SL
-1149 GNAQSVHVTFWE
+1149 GNAQSVHLIFWE
-1161 SVRNSSTRAAGK
+1161 SVRNSRTRSAGK
-1173 LLAHAQHLENDRCF
+1173 FQAHPRQLENDHCF

-1199 DRLCQILG
+1199 DRLCQILE

-1228 RLLMSLPRLHSL
+1228 RLLMSLPNLHNL

-1272 VRSSENAFLHLA
+1272 VRSSENTSLHLA
-1284 RRIESQETSCR
+1284 GMIESQETSCR

-1302 QNEVEDLCRILEQCG
+1302 QNEVEELCRILEQCG
-1317 HLAELDLSGNQ
+1317 RLAELDLSGNQ

-1333 LRHLLDRLLQMHVS
+1333 LRRFLDHLLQMHVS

-1359 DGVLHLINT
+1359 DGVLYLINT

-1422 KCTNLTEY
+1422 KCTNLTAY
-1430 ISTNNNMTTG
+1430 ISTNNNMTTK

-1447 ALRKSLGTLRISIEE
+1447 ALRKSLGTLRISIAE

-1467 ESITSLLQMA
+1467 ESIASLLQMA
-1477 VQPHGSVTEITISK
+1477 VQPHGNVIEITISK

-1550 DAEEAMLANALL
+1550 DAEEAMLASAFL
-1562 TLPTLRKF
+1562 TFPTLRKF
-1570 ALTSSSVTPSGMGHL
+1570 ELMSSSVTPSGMGHL
-1585 VAGLQQCHAIEE
+1585 VARLQQCHAIEE
-1597 LNLGSLGLDDT
+1597 LNLCSLRLDDT
-1608 AILKLVPGLH
+1608 AILMLVPGLH

-1631 SIGSDGCFHLA
+1631 SIGNEGCSHLA

-1661 EHAGLEKIATLLPEM
+1661 EHVGLEKIAKLLPEM
-1676 QNLKRVN
+1676 QNLKIVN

-1695 MLAEALARCRRVE
+1695 TLVEALAHCRHVE

-1716 GGDKTAARL
+1716 VGDKTAARL
-1725 SLSLPSMC
+1725 SLSLPSMG

-1748 GGTPLAKGL
+1748 GGMPLAKGL

-1769 ENSFGEG
+1769 ENGFGEG
-1776 AIRTLSEGLPRF
+1776 ALRTLSEGLPRF
-1788 TRLRKIELKLCGIG
+1788 TRLRKIELKFCGIS

-1845 RLRMLELWSN
+1845 RLRILDLDKNRIAAQGAKKLAEELAKCCGIQVIRLWSN

>member
-1 MQLQMEDMDLQR
+1 MQPQMEDMDLQR

-26 SHDPEWLLMKAKHFL
+26 SHAPEWLLMKAKCFL
-41 PHTDLSHVDG
+41 PHMDLSHMDG
-51 ITDRKEK
+51 ITDCKEK
-58 VMLLLN
+58 VLWLLDT
-64 ALESAGPILWKQF
+64 LENAGPIIWKQF
-77 IQCVCMEGNLPMDLE
+77 IQCVCMECSLPMDLE
-92 ILLMSV
+92 IQLMSA
-98 SGEGLNQKQEAFA
+98 SGEGNLNQKQEAFA
-111 EASTQSPS
+111 EASTQSSSP
-119 QPTGLER
+119 PTGPVR
-126 RRHGSNSHPNGKES
+126 RRHGSNSHPNGKKS
-140 KQQRLDSAERYR
+140 KQQPLDSAERYR
-152 HLIVASVCQRYGNK
+152 HLIIASVSQRYGNE

-171 AVLGQAQPAAFSQAF
+171 AVLGQAQPPAFSQAF
-186 VNLVI
+186 INLVI

-235 SGTTR
+235 LGSTR

-268 PPFLFTFLVEF
+268 PQFLFTFLFEF

-296 DLLLPPEDC
+296 DLVLQPEDS

-313 LENAQRLLFIFDG
+313 LKNAQRMLFIFDG

-334 DQPSSPCVSPALHRP
+334 DQPASSCVSPAFHRP
-349 MSISELFANFCFGKL
+349 MSISELFANFCFGRL

-393 WGFDREKVEEYASH
+393 WGFDHEKVEEYASH
-407 YFRQHSFK
+407 YFHQHSFK

-483 SEDTQLNHHRMAILG
+483 SEDTQLKHHRTAILG

-506 LEQKKIVFY
+506 LEEKKIVFY

-533 NVFEVKRSDSLP
+533 TVFEVKRSDSLP

-558 FFAALYLM
+558 FFAALNLM
-566 INNAVDGNH
+566 INNAVDGNY

-609 KECRTFLTLLAEQ
+609 KACRTFLTQLAER
-622 NQAWVRN
+622 NQVWVRD

-657 TYETQDLELAQHI
+657 TYETQDLELAQHV

-697 NCGRNLTHLDF
+697 NCGRDLTHLDF

-732 RSRKYGDEFAA
+732 RSRKFGDEFAA

-771 DLAQVFPNCLQ
+771 GLAQVFPNCLQ

-800 VIGMLSRVEKLKTV
+800 VIEMLSRVEKLKMI

-826 LTLAKGATACPN
+826 LTLAKGATTCPN
-838 VTELHIRKDTIM
+838 ITELHIRKDTIM

-857 GKVPRSPNL
+857 RRVLRSSNL
-866 RRREQKKENAAQI
+866 RRREHKKENAAQI
-879 RSVKLRLQDCGLE
+879 RNLKLRLQDCSLNS
-892 LQHAGEIAALLR
+892 QHAREIAALLR
-904 GCAHFSEVDFSGNQL
+904 GSAHFSEVDLSGNQL
-919 GDEGCRELAKS
+919 GDEGCRELAES
-930 LPEVHISK
+930 LPEAHISK
-938 QLDVSN
+938 RLDVSN

-954 LLSAVNTCL
+954 LLDAVNTCL

-977 ILKFIGDKEF
+977 ILKFIGDREF
-987 ASTHSRDTSRSGV
+987 ASTHSRDTSRSED
-1000 QSGGSESQKSVVS
+1000 QSGGGESQKSVVS

-1025 RDLDKL
+1025 GDLDKL
-1031 CTVLKKCSSVS
+1031 CTVLKKCSGVS
-1042 ELDLSNN
+1042 EFDLSNN
-1049 ALGDQ
+1049 SLGDQ

-1069 SSLKLS
+1069 NSLKLS

-1090 LSAQGHIKSID
+1090 LSALELIKSID
-1101 IRYVQGACCCVFLS
+1101 I
-1115 AMQLE
+1115 
-1120 TRDLG
+1120 
-1125 LPCMKRERAS
+1125 
-1135 PHCVFIVFSFGSSL
+1135 SL
-1149 GNAQSVHVTFWE
+1149 GNTQSVHLTFWE
-1161 SVRNSSTRAAGK
+1161 SVRNSTTRSAGK
-1173 LLAHAQHLENDRCF
+1173 FPAHPQHLENDYCF
-1187 RLRECTVSPKDM
+1187 RLRECTVSPEDM
-1199 DRLCQILG
+1199 DTLCQILG

-1228 RLLMSLPRLHSL
+1228 RLLISLPRLHSL

-1284 RRIESQETSCR
+1284 GKIESQETSCR

-1302 QNEVEDLCRILEQCG
+1302 QNEVEELCRILEQCG

-1333 LRHLLDRLLQMHVS
+1333 LRCLLDRLLQVHVS

-1407 NFQPEH
+1407 NFQTEH

-1430 ISTNNNMTTG
+1430 ISTNNNMTTR
-1440 AVEDLLR
+1440 AVEDLLQ
-1447 ALRKSLGTLRISIEE
+1447 AVRKNLGTLRISIEE
-1462 PWVRN
+1462 QWVRN

-1477 VQPHGSVTEITISK
+1477 VHPHWNVTEITKVWACGVLSSSSSPRISK

-1499 VGFPCRTEKM
+1499 VGFPHRMEKM
-1509 ESVVSRLNQCGLEA
+1509 ESVVSRLNQYRLEA
-1523 KHIHFLQR
+1523 KHIHFLQ
-1531 VIEKCTQLQELSW
+1531 KCTQLQELSW
-1544 SHIDLN
+1544 SCVDLN
-1550 DAEEAMLANALL
+1550 NAEEAMLASMLL
-1562 TLPTLRKF
+1562 TLPALRKF
-1570 ALTSSSVTPSGMGHL
+1570 ELMSSSVTPSGMGHL

-1608 AILKLVPGLH
+1608 AILMLVPGLH

-1631 SIGSDGCFHLA
+1631 NIGSEGCSHLA

-1661 EHAGLEKIATLLPEM
+1661 ERAGLEKIAMLLPEM
-1676 QNLKRVN
+1676 QNIKRVD

-1695 MLAEALARCRRVE
+1695 MLAEVLGRCRHLE

-1716 GGDKTAARL
+1716 VGDKTAARL

-1757 VECQQLEEISLS
+1757 VECQQLEEI
-1769 ENSFGEG
+1769 
-1776 AIRTLSEGLPRF
+1776 R
-1788 TRLRKIELKLCGIG
+1788 
-1802 DGVSKHLALGF
+1802 
-1813 SRCPVIEEIILSWNS
+1813 LSWNS

-1845 RLRMLELWSN
+1845 RLRMLDLDNNRIAARGARKLAEELVKCCGIQVIRLWNN

>member
-26 SHDPEWLLMKAKHFL
+26 SHVPEWLLMKAKCFL
-41 PHTDLSHVDG
+41 PHMDLSHVDG
-51 ITDRKEK
+51 ITGCKEK
-58 VMLLLN
+58 VLWLLDT
-64 ALESAGPILWKQF
+64 LENAGPIIWKQF
-77 IQCVCMEGNLPMDLE
+77 IQCVCMECSLPMDLE
-92 ILLMSV
+92 IELMSA
-98 SGEGLNQKQEAFA
+98 SGEGNLNQKQEAIA

-119 QPTGLER
+119 PPTGLGR
-126 RRHGSNSHPNGKES
+126 RRHGSNSHPNGKMS
-140 KQQRLDSAERYR
+140 KQQRLDSAGRYR
-152 HLIVASVCQRYGNK
+152 HLIIASVSQRYGNG
-166 RAAGA
+166 RPAGA
-171 AVLGQAQPAAFSQAF
+171 AVLGQAQPPAFSQAF

-206 REDSAG
+206 REDLAG

-268 PPFLFTFLVEF
+268 PQFLFTFLFEF

-296 DLLLPPEDC
+296 DLVLQPEDS

-313 LENAQRLLFIFDG
+313 LENAQHMLFIFDG

-334 DQPSSPCVSPALHRP
+334 DQPSSPYVSPVLHRP
-349 MSISELFANFCFGKL
+349 MSISELFANFCFGRL

-377 KLPDFLLSRA
+377 KLPNFLLSRA

-393 WGFDREKVEEYASH
+393 WGFDHEKVEEYASH
-407 YFRQHSFK
+407 YFHQHSFK

-483 SEDTQLNHHRMAILG
+483 NEDTQLNHHRTAILG

-506 LEQKKIVFY
+506 LEEKKIVFY
-515 VDDIPEHVKEFA
+515 VNDIPEHVKEFA

-533 NVFEVKRSDSLP
+533 TVFEVKRSDSFP

-558 FFAALYLM
+558 FFAALNLM
-566 INNAVDGNH
+566 INNAVDGNY

-609 KECRTFLTLLAEQ
+609 KECRTFLTQLAER
-622 NQAWVRN
+622 NQVWVRD

-637 LKKLAATNL
+637 LKKMAATNL

-657 TYETQDLELAQHI
+657 TYETQDLELAQHV

-697 NCGRNLTHLDF
+697 NCGRDLTHLDF

-720 LASCKNIEHLSF
+720 LASCKNIERLSF

-771 DLAQVFPNCLQ
+771 GLAQVFPNCLQ

-800 VIGMLSRVEKLKTV
+800 VIEMLSRVEKLKMI

-826 LTLAKGATACPN
+826 LTLAKGATTCPN

-850 IYFSGQS
+850 IYFSGQ
-857 GKVPRSPNL
+857 PRRVLRSSNL
-866 RRREQKKENAAQI
+866 RRSEHKKENAAQI
-879 RSVKLRLQDCGLE
+879 RNLKLRLQDCSLNS
-892 LQHAGEIAALLR
+892 QHAGEIAALLR
-904 GCAHFSEVDFSGNQL
+904 GSAHFSEVDLSGNQL
-919 GDEGCRELAKS
+919 SDEGCRELAES
-930 LPEVHISK
+930 LPEAHISK

-954 LLSAVNTCL
+954 LLNAVNTCL

-977 ILKFIGDKEF
+977 ILKFIGDREF
-987 ASTHSRDTSRSGV
+987 ASTHSRNISRSGD
-1000 QSGGSESQKSVVS
+1000 QSGGGESQKSVLS
-1013 RKIRLTDSGFPT
+1013 RKIRLTDSRFPT

-1031 CTVLKKCSSVS
+1031 CTMLKKCSSVS

-1069 SSLKLS
+1069 NSLKLS

-1090 LSAQGHIKSID
+1090 LSALDHIKSID
-1101 IRYVQGACCCVFLS
+1101 I
-1115 AMQLE
+1115 
-1120 TRDLG
+1120 
-1125 LPCMKRERAS
+1125 
-1135 PHCVFIVFSFGSSL
+1135 SL
-1149 GNAQSVHVTFWE
+1149 GNTQSVHLTFWE
-1161 SVRNSSTRAAGK
+1161 SVRNSSTRSAGK
-1173 LLAHAQHLENDRCF
+1173 FPAHPQHLENDHCF
-1187 RLRECTVSPKDM
+1187 RLRECTVSPEDM
-1199 DRLCQILG
+1199 DTLCQILG
-1207 KCTGLTELELSRNA
+1207 KCTGLIELELSRNA

-1228 RLLMSLPRLHSL
+1228 RLLISLPLLHSL

-1284 RRIESQETSCR
+1284 GRIESQETSCR

-1302 QNEVEDLCRILEQCG
+1302 QNEVEELCRILEQCG
-1317 HLAELDLSGNQ
+1317 RLAELDLSGNQ

-1333 LRHLLDRLLQMHVS
+1333 LRCLLDRLLQVHVS

-1368 LSTCRNVTE
+1368 LSTYRNVTE

-1386 TSLIKFTREDEPR
+1386 ISLIKFTREDEPR

-1430 ISTNNNMTTG
+1430 ISTNNNMTTR
-1440 AVEDLLR
+1440 AVEDLLQ
-1447 ALRKSLGTLRISIEE
+1447 AVRKSLGTLRISIEE
-1462 PWVRN
+1462 QWVRN
-1467 ESITSLLQMA
+1467 ESIASLLQMA
-1477 VQPHGSVTEITISK
+1477 VHPHGNVTEITISK

-1499 VGFPCRTEKM
+1499 MGFPHRMEKM

-1523 KHIHFLQR
+1523 KHIHFLQ
-1531 VIEKCTQLQELSW
+1531 KCTQLQELSW
-1544 SHIDLN
+1544 SHVDLN
-1550 DAEEAMLANALL
+1550 NAEEAMLAGVLL

-1570 ALTSSSVTPSGMGHL
+1570 ELTSSSVTPSRMGHL
-1585 VAGLQQCHAIEE
+1585 VAALQQCHAIEE

-1608 AILKLVPGLH
+1608 AILMLVPGLH

-1631 SIGSDGCFHLA
+1631 NIGSEGCSHLA
-1642 EALKNAPHM
+1642 EALKSAPHM

-1661 EHAGLEKIATLLPEM
+1661 EHAGLEKIAMLLPEM

-1695 MLAEALARCRRVE
+1695 RLAEALARCRHFE

-1716 GGDKTAARL
+1716 VGDRTAARL

-1788 TRLRKIELKLCGIG
+1788 TRLRKMELKLCGIS

-1845 RLRMLELWSN
+1845 RLRVLDLDNNRIAARGAKKLAEELATCCRIQVIRLWSN

>member
-1 MQLQMEDMDLQR
+1 MQPKMEDMDLQR

-26 SHDPEWLLMKAKHFL
+26 SHTPEWLLMKAKRFL
-41 PHTDLSHVDG
+41 PHMDLSHVDG
-51 ITDRKEK
+51 ITDRKKK
-58 VMLLLN
+58 VLLLLDT
-64 ALESAGPILWKQF
+64 LENAGPIIWKQF

-92 ILLMSV
+92 IQLMSA
-98 SGEGLNQKQEAFA
+98 SGEGNLNQEQEAFA
-111 EASTQSPS
+111 GASTQSPS
-119 QPTGLER
+119 QPGGLER

-152 HLIVASVCQRYGNK
+152 HLIITSMCQRYGNE

-171 AVLGQAQPAAFSQAF
+171 AVLGQVQTPAFSQAF
-186 VNLVI
+186 VNVVI

-206 REDSAG
+206 REDLAG

-235 SGTTR
+235 LGTTK

-268 PPFLFTFLVEF
+268 HQFLFTFLFEF

-296 DLLLPPEDC
+296 DLLLQPEDC

-313 LENAQRLLFIFDG
+313 LENAQRVLFIFDG

-334 DQPSSPCVSPALHRP
+334 SQPSSPCLSPALHRP

-377 KLPDFLLSRA
+377 KLPDFLLNRA

-393 WGFDREKVEEYASH
+393 WGFDREKVEEYVSH
-407 YFRQHSFK
+407 YFHQHSFK

-468 MLLIFISKQQTEGTV
+468 MLLIFISKQQTESTV
-483 SEDTQLNHHRMAILG
+483 SEDTQLNNHRTAILG

-506 LEQKKIVFY
+506 LEEKKLVFY

-533 NVFEVKRSDSLP
+533 TVFEVKRSDSLP

-558 FFAALYLM
+558 FFAALNLM
-566 INNAVDGNH
+566 INNAVDGNY

-598 NFHIFLSGLSS
+598 NFHTFLSGLSS
-609 KECRTFLTLLAEQ
+609 KECRTFLTLLAER
-622 NQAWVRN
+622 NQAWVRD

-637 LKKLAATNL
+637 LKKLAATHL

-657 TYETQDLELAQHI
+657 AYETQDLELAKHV

-697 NCGRNLTHLDF
+697 NCGRDLTHLDF

-757 LELTGGSITALGLT
+757 LELTGGSMTALGLT
-771 DLAQVFPNCLQ
+771 GLAQVFPNCLQ
-782 LEEINLQDNR
+782 LEEIDLQDNR
-792 LRDQDMGK
+792 LKDQDMGK
-800 VIGMLSRVEKLKTV
+800 MIEMLSRVEKLKMI

-826 LTLAKGATACPN
+826 LTLAKEATTCPN

-857 GKVPRSPNL
+857 RKVPRSPNL
-866 RRREQKKENAAQI
+866 RRREHKKENATQI
-879 RSVKLRLQDCGLE
+879 RTMKLRLQNCSLNS
-892 LQHAGEIAALLR
+892 QHAVEIAALLR
-904 GCAHFSEVDFSGNQL
+904 DCAHFLEVDLSGNQL
-919 GDEGCRELAKS
+919 GDEGCRELVES
-930 LPEVHISK
+930 LPKVHISER
-938 QLDVSN
+938 LNVSN

-954 LLSAVNTCL
+954 LLNAVNTCL

-970 SLHHQTA
+970 SLHRQTA
-977 ILKFIGDKEF
+977 ILKFIADKEF
-987 ASTHSRDTSRSGV
+987 PSTLSREQFTFRSDHVYCYRDTSRSGD
-1000 QSGGSESQKSVVS
+1000 QSGGGENQKSVVS
-1013 RKIRLTDSGFPT
+1013 RKIRLTDSGFLPS
-1025 RDLDKL
+1025 DLDKL
-1031 CTVLKKCSSVS
+1031 CTVLKKCSSIS

-1049 ALGDQ
+1049 SLGDQ

-1069 SSLKLS
+1069 SFLKLS

-1090 LSAQGHIKSID
+1090 LSALEHIKSID
-1101 IRYVQGACCCVFLS
+1101 I
-1115 AMQLE
+1115 
-1120 TRDLG
+1120 
-1125 LPCMKRERAS
+1125 
-1135 PHCVFIVFSFGSSL
+1135 SL
-1149 GNAQSVHVTFWE
+1149 GNAQSVHLIFWE
-1161 SVRNSSTRAAGK
+1161 SVRNSRTRSAGK
-1173 LLAHAQHLENDRCF
+1173 FPAHPQQLENDHCF
-1187 RLRECTVSPKDM
+1187 RLRECTVSPNDM
-1199 DRLCQILG
+1199 DRLCQILE

-1228 RLLMSLPRLHSL
+1228 RLLMSLPSLHGL

-1272 VRSSENAFLHLA
+1272 VRSSENAFVHLA
-1284 RRIESQETSCR
+1284 GRIESQETSCR

-1302 QNEVEDLCRILEQCG
+1302 QNEVEELCRILEQCG
-1317 HLAELDLSGNQ
+1317 RLAELDLSGNQ

-1333 LRHLLDRLLQMHVS
+1333 LRRLLDHLLQMHVS

-1368 LSTCRNVTE
+1368 FSTCRNVTE

-1399 KILRLTEC
+1399 KILGLTEC

-1422 KCTNLTEY
+1422 KCTNLTAY
-1430 ISTNNNMTTG
+1430 ISTNNNMTTK

-1467 ESITSLLQMA
+1467 ESVASLLQMA
-1477 VQPHGSVTEITISK
+1477 VQPHGNVTEITISK
-1491 DKGLLRVG
+1491 DKGLLQVG

-1509 ESVVSRLNQCGLEA
+1509 ESVVSRLNQCRLEA

-1531 VIEKCTQLQELSW
+1531 VTEKCTQLQELSW

-1550 DAEEAMLANALL
+1550 VAEEAMLASALL
-1562 TLPTLRKF
+1562 TFPTLRKF
-1570 ALTSSSVTPSGMGHL
+1570 ELMSSSVTPSGMGHL

-1597 LNLGSLGLDDT
+1597 LNLSSLGLDDT
-1608 AILKLVPGLH
+1608 AIRMLVPGLH

-1631 SIGSDGCFHLA
+1631 SIGNEGCSRLA

-1661 EHAGLEKIATLLPEM
+1661 EHVGLEKIATLLPEM
-1676 QNLKRVN
+1676 QNLKKVN

-1695 MLAEALARCRRVE
+1695 TLAEALAHCRHVE

-1716 GGDKTAARL
+1716 VGDKTAARL
-1725 SLSLPSMC
+1725 SLSLPSMG
-1733 HLKILHLQSNNIGSL
+1733 HLQILHLQSNNIGSL

-1757 VECQQLEEISLS
+1757 VECQQLEEINLS

-1776 AIRTLSEGLPRF
+1776 TLRTLSEGLPRF
-1788 TRLRKIELKLCGIG
+1788 TRLRKIELKFCGIS

-1845 RLRMLELWSN
+1845 RLRMLDLDKNRIAARGAKKLAEELAKCCGIQVIRLWSN
-1855 PVPKNI
+1855 PVPKNM

>member
-1 MQLQMEDMDLQR
+1 MPKTCIREPMCIESVMSMGAGNSTGNGGESTISFENPQMEDMDLQR

-26 SHDPEWLLMKAKHFL
+26 SHTPEWLLMKAKGFL
-41 PHTDLSHVDG
+41 PHMDLSHVDE
-51 ITDRKEK
+51 ITDCKKK
-58 VMLLLN
+58 VLLLLDT
-64 ALESAGPILWKQF
+64 LENAGPIIWKQF

-92 ILLMSV
+92 IQLMSA
-98 SGEGLNQKQEAFA
+98 SGEGNLNQEQEGFA

-119 QPTGLER
+119 QPTGHER
-126 RRHGSNSHPNGKES
+126 HGHGSNSHPNEKES
-140 KQQRLDSAERYR
+140 KRQRLDSTERYR
-152 HLIVASVCQRYGNK
+152 HLIIASMCQRYGNE
-166 RAAGA
+166 RAAGT
-171 AVLGQAQPAAFSQAF
+171 AVLGQVQAPAFSQAF

-198 LKERADKP
+198 LKEKADKP
-206 REDSAG
+206 REDLAG

-235 SGTTR
+235 LGTTK

-268 PPFLFTFLVEF
+268 HQFLFTFLFEF

-296 DLLLPPEDC
+296 DLLLQPEDC

-313 LENAQRLLFIFDG
+313 LENAQRMLFIFDG

-334 DQPSSPCVSPALHRP
+334 GQPSSPCLSPALHKP
-349 MSISELFANFCFGKL
+349 MSISELFANLCFGKL

-377 KLPDFLLSRA
+377 KLPDFLLNRA

-407 YFRQHSFK
+407 YFHQHSFK

-483 SEDTQLNHHRMAILG
+483 SEDTQLNHHRTAILG

-506 LEQKKIVFY
+506 LEEKKLVFY
-515 VDDIPEHVKEFA
+515 VDDIPKHVKEFA

-533 NVFEVKRSDSLP
+533 TVFEVKRSDSLP

-558 FFAALYLM
+558 FFAALNLM
-566 INNAVDGNH
+566 INNSVDGSY

-587 LKNEARTEFME
+587 LKSEARTEFME

-622 NQAWVRN
+622 NQAWVRD
-629 KQAAILQS
+629 KQATILQS

-657 TYETQDLELAQHI
+657 TYETQDLELAKHV

-697 NCGRNLTHLDF
+697 NCGQDLTHLDF

-720 LASCKNIEHLSF
+720 LTSCKNIEHLSF

-771 DLAQVFPNCLQ
+771 GLAQVFPNCLQ

-800 VIGMLSRVEKLKTV
+800 MIEMLSRVEKLKM
-814 DLSHNDISVKSV
+814 I
-826 LTLAKGATACPN
+826 
-838 VTELHIRKDTIM
+838 EKDTIV

-857 GKVPRSPNL
+857 REVPRSPNL
-866 RRREQKKENAAQI
+866 RRRARKKENATQI
-879 RSVKLRLQDCGLE
+879 NMKLRLQDCSFNS
-892 LQHAGEIAALLR
+892 QHAVAITALLR
-904 GCAHFSEVDFSGNQL
+904 GCAHLSEVDLSGNQL
-919 GDEGCRELAKS
+919 GDEGCRELVES
-930 LPEVHISK
+930 LPKVHISK
-938 QLDVSN
+938 RLDVSN

-954 LLSAVNTCL
+954 LLNAMNTCL
-963 NVVEFEA
+963 NAVEFEA

-987 ASTHSRDTSRSGV
+987 PSTLSRDTSRSGD
-1000 QSGGSESQKSVVS
+1000 QSGGGESQKSVVS
-1013 RKIRLTDSGFPT
+1013 RKIRLTDSGFPP

-1049 ALGDQ
+1049 SLGDQ

-1069 SSLKLS
+1069 SFLKLS

-1090 LSAQGHIKSID
+1090 LSALEHIKSID
-1101 IRYVQGACCCVFLS
+1101 I
-1115 AMQLE
+1115 
-1120 TRDLG
+1120 
-1125 LPCMKRERAS
+1125 
-1135 PHCVFIVFSFGSSL
+1135 SL
-1149 GNAQSVHVTFWE
+1149 GNAQSVHLIFWE
-1161 SVRNSSTRAAGK
+1161 SVRNSRTRSAGK
-1173 LLAHAQHLENDRCF
+1173 FQAHPRQLENDHCF

-1199 DRLCQILG
+1199 DRLCQILE

-1228 RLLMSLPRLHSL
+1228 RLLMSLPNLHNL

-1272 VRSSENAFLHLA
+1272 VRSSENTSLHLA
-1284 RRIESQETSCR
+1284 GMIESQETSCR

-1302 QNEVEDLCRILEQCG
+1302 QNEVEELCRILEQCG
-1317 HLAELDLSGNQ
+1317 RLAELDLSGNQ

-1333 LRHLLDRLLQMHVS
+1333 LRRFLDHLLQMHVS

-1359 DGVLHLINT
+1359 DGVLYLINT

-1422 KCTNLTEY
+1422 KCTNLTAY
-1430 ISTNNNMTTG
+1430 ISTNNNMTTK

-1447 ALRKSLGTLRISIEE
+1447 ALRKSLGTLRISIAE

-1467 ESITSLLQMA
+1467 ESIASLLQMA
-1477 VQPHGSVTEITISK
+1477 VQPHGNVIEITISK

-1550 DAEEAMLANALL
+1550 DAEEAMLASAFL
-1562 TLPTLRKF
+1562 TFPTLRKF
-1570 ALTSSSVTPSGMGHL
+1570 ELMSSSVTPSGMGHL
-1585 VAGLQQCHAIEE
+1585 VARLQQCHAIEE
-1597 LNLGSLGLDDT
+1597 LNLCSLRLDDT
-1608 AILKLVPGLH
+1608 AILMLVPGLH

-1631 SIGSDGCFHLA
+1631 SIGNEGCSHLA

-1661 EHAGLEKIATLLPEM
+1661 EHVGLEKIAKLLPEM
-1676 QNLKRVN
+1676 QNLKIVN

-1695 MLAEALARCRRVE
+1695 TLVEALAHCRHVE

-1716 GGDKTAARL
+1716 VGDKTAARL
-1725 SLSLPSMC
+1725 SLSLPSMG

-1748 GGTPLAKGL
+1748 GGMPLAKGL

-1769 ENSFGEG
+1769 ENGFGEG
-1776 AIRTLSEGLPRF
+1776 ALRTLSEGLPRF
-1788 TRLRKIELKLCGIG
+1788 TRLRKIELKFCGIS

-1845 RLRMLELWSN
+1845 RLRILDLDKNRIAAQGAKKLAEELAKCCGIQVIRLWSN